1 MECGAGP
8 QVCALCNITTT
19 SAEHMA
25 LHLRGKAHLRKQKI
39 AEIQARQ
46 VRTSPPHAA
55 TSATRHLTTGE
66 LRFSRTIIV
75 SLLRLCLLVQSSPT
89 RPHQDRLPFPP
100 SIVSSRQH
108 KCRIRSHVLQLCT
121 LQKRP

>member
-1 MECGAGP
+1 MPQAHLAGKRHQRKVECGAGP

-46 VRTSPPHAA
+46 ARLPGRCIRADCRLMA
-55 TSATRHLTTGE
+55 TE
-66 LRFSRTIIV
+66 LRCTQPIIV
-75 SLLRLCLLVQSSPT
+75 SLLRLCLTGQVRSPM
-89 RPHQDRLPFPP
+89 PHWRGHLLRGL
-100 SIVSSRQH
+100 SVSPYST
-108 KCRIRSHVLQLCT
+108 SA
-121 LQKRP
+121 

>member
-1 MECGAGP
+1 VECGAGP

-46 VRTSPPHAA
+46 VRVP
-55 TSATRHLTTGE
+55 
-66 LRFSRTIIV
+66 
-75 SLLRLCLLVQSSPT
+75 
-89 RPHQDRLPFPP
+89 
-100 SIVSSRQH
+100 
-108 KCRIRSHVLQLCT
+108 T
-121 LQKRP
+121 LQRTMPLALEMT

>member
-46 VRTSPPHAA
+46 VQAA
-55 TSATRHLTTGE
+55 LTYPVRFAEIRMESNIVVISRPLE
-66 LRFSRTIIV
+66 LW
-75 SLLRLCLLVQSSPT
+75 
-89 RPHQDRLPFPP
+89 
-100 SIVSSRQH
+100 SIFAERV
-108 KCRIRSHVLQLCT
+108 
-121 LQKRP
+121 